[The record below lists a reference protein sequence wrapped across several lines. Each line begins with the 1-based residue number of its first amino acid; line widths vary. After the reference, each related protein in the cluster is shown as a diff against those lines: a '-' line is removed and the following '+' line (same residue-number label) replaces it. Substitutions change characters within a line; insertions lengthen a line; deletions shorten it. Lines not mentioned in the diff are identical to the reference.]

1 MTASV
6 LRPESRAFPRVL
18 VVTNDLP
25 PDAGGI
31 QRYVEDFTARLPG
44 PTRILAPRCDRARDR
59 PERTAIAR
67 FDRRLLWPTGRT
79 LRWIEHEAM
88 RFAPDFVL
96 FAAPL
101 PTGLLGPRLR
111 RRTGAPF
118 GVLTHGAE
126 VSVPAALPGGRRA
139 IERVLQSA
147 DAIFANGKHT
157 ASLVERVARRPA
169 VHIGVGVDAQRF
181 RPGPRW
187 ARGGRSVVGAV
198 GRFVPR
204 KGHADVVR
212 AVRALRDRGRDVEV
226 LLVGTGRLEHR
237 LRRLA
242 AELHVPVCFEVD
254 VPWERLPDLY
264 RRMDVFALPCR
275 SRWGGLESEGLGIV
289 FLEAAATGLPVVV
302 GNSGGAPET
311 VCDGRTGFVVGD
323 RAGLITA
330 LERLVDDPDGA
341 RQMGERGRDWVRGA
355 FDWVEAVDRFVG
367 SVAEATSAARS
378 ARG

>member
-1 MTASV
+1 MTASAP
-6 LRPESRAFPRVL
+6 RPESRAFPRVL

-31 QRYVEDFTARLPG
+31 QRYVADFTARLPG
-44 PTRILAPRCDRARDR
+44 PTRILAPRCHRARDR
-59 PERTAIAR
+59 LEETAITR
-67 FDRRLLWPTGRT
+67 FDRRFLWPTGRT
-79 LRWIEHEAM
+79 LRWIENEAV
-88 RFAPDFVL
+88 RFAPDFIL

-126 VSVPAALPGGRRA
+126 VSVPAAIPGGRRA
-139 IERVLQSA
+139 IQAVLRSA
-147 DAIFANGKHT
+147 DTVFANGEHT

-169 VHIGVGVDAQRF
+169 VRIGIGVDAARF
-181 RPGPRW
+181 RPGPRS
-187 ARGGRSVVGAV
+187 ARRGPSILGAV

-204 KGHADVVR
+204 KGHADVVH
-212 AVRALRDRGRDVEV
+212 AARALRERGRDVEV

-242 AELHVPVCFEVD
+242 ADLDVPVRFEVD
-254 VPWERLPDLY
+254 VPWESLPDLY

-289 FLEAAATGLPVVV
+289 FLEAAATALPVVV
-302 GNSGGAPET
+302 GSSGGAPET
-311 VCDGRTGFVVGD
+311 VRDGRTGFVVGD

-330 LERLVDDPDGA
+330 LAWLVDHPDRA
-341 RQMGERGRDWVRGA
+341 RAMGERGRRWVRGS
-355 FDWVEAVDRFVG
+355 FDWAEAVARFVG
-367 SVAEATSAARS
+367 SVTETAAARS